1 MQYVYKKSEEYNSGK
16 KLIVLIVF
24 GNVIADMTD
33 NKKVNSV
40 VNSEVFLR
48 GRILDVSI
56 VFITQSYFKVPKE
69 VSLNTKHFSLWKFQI
84 KESFNKLH

>member
-24 GNVIADMTD
+24 GNVIADMTA

-40 VNSEVFLR
+40 VTEVFLR

-69 VSLNTKHFSLWKFQI
+69 VSLNTKHFSL
-84 KESFNKLH
+84 

>member
-24 GNVIADMTD
+24 GNMIADKTG

-40 VNSEVFLR
+40 VTEVFLR
-48 GRILDVSI
+48 GRILDISI

>member
-40 VNSEVFLR
+40 VTEVFLR
-48 GRILDVSI
+48 GRILDASI

-69 VSLNTKHFSLWKFQI
+69 VSLNTKHFSL
-84 KESFNKLH
+84 

>member
-1 MQYVYKKSEEYNSGK
+1 
-16 KLIVLIVF
+16 
-24 GNVIADMTD
+24 MTD

-40 VNSEVFLR
+40 VTEVFLR

>member
-40 VNSEVFLR
+40 VTEVFLR

-69 VSLNTKHFSLWKFQI
+69 VSLNTKHFSLWNFQI

>member
-24 GNVIADMTD
+24 GNMIADKTG

-40 VNSEVFLR
+40 VTEVFLR

>member
-40 VNSEVFLR
+40 VTEVFLR
-48 GRILDVSI
+48 GIILDVSI

-69 VSLNTKHFSLWKFQI
+69 VSLNTKHFSL
-84 KESFNKLH
+84 

>member
-40 VNSEVFLR
+40 VTEVFLR

-56 VFITQSYFKVPKE
+56 VFITQSYFKVSKE
-69 VSLNTKHFSLWKFQI
+69 VSLNTKHFSL
-84 KESFNKLH
+84 

>member
-40 VNSEVFLR
+40 VTEVFLR

>member
-40 VNSEVFLR
+40 VSEVFLR

-69 VSLNTKHFSLWKFQI
+69 VSLNTKHFSL
-84 KESFNKLH
+84 

>member
-16 KLIVLIVF
+16 NLIVLIVF

-33 NKKVNSV
+33 DKKVNSV
-40 VNSEVFLR
+40 VTEVFLR

-69 VSLNTKHFSLWKFQI
+69 VSLNTKHFSL
-84 KESFNKLH
+84 

>member
-33 NKKVNSV
+33 NKKVNSLV
-40 VNSEVFLR
+40 TEVFLR

-69 VSLNTKHFSLWKFQI
+69 VSLNTKHFSL
-84 KESFNKLH
+84 

>member
-1 MQYVYKKSEEYNSGK
+1 MQYVYKKREEYNSGK

-40 VNSEVFLR
+40 VTEVFLR

-69 VSLNTKHFSLWKFQI
+69 VSLNTKHFSL
-84 KESFNKLH
+84 

>member
-33 NKKVNSV
+33 NEKINSV
-40 VNSEVFLR
+40 VTEVFLR

>member
-16 KLIVLIVF
+16 NLIVLIVF

-40 VNSEVFLR
+40 VTEVFLR

-69 VSLNTKHFSLWKFQI
+69 VSLNTKHFSL
-84 KESFNKLH
+84 

>member
-40 VNSEVFLR
+40 VTEVFLR

-56 VFITQSYFKVPKE
+56 VFITQLYFKVPKE

>member
-40 VNSEVFLR
+40 VTEVFLR
-48 GRILDVSI
+48 GRILDASI

>member
-40 VNSEVFLR
+40 VTEVFLR
-48 GRILDVSI
+48 GRILDISI

>member
-1 MQYVYKKSEEYNSGK
+1 MQYVYKKIEEYNSGK

-40 VNSEVFLR
+40 VTEVFLR

>member
-33 NKKVNSV
+33 NKKVNSLV
-40 VNSEVFLR
+40 TEVFLR

>member
-40 VNSEVFLR
+40 VTEVFLR

-69 VSLNTKHFSLWKFQI
+69 VSLNTEHFSLWKFQI

>member
-16 KLIVLIVF
+16 NLIVLIVF

-40 VNSEVFLR
+40 VTEVFLR

>member
-40 VNSEVFLR
+40 VTEVFLR

-69 VSLNTKHFSLWKFQI
+69 VSLNTKHFSL
-84 KESFNKLH
+84 